1 MFEFDKKDVAFILF
15 LLALTVFLG
24 ASVLEERE
32 EEREKERENLA
43 PEREI
48 EVSCEGP
55 QGWVTYRSNPR
66 KAINGRGG
74 WYITTTSGEYI
85 RATNCITQYPQEWR

>member
-1 MFEFDKKDVAFILF
+1 MFEFDKKDVFFILL

-24 ASVLEERE
+24 VSVLK
-32 EEREKERENLA
+32 EREKERENLT

-55 QGWVTYRSNPR
+55 SGWVTYRSHPR
-66 KAINGRGG
+66 NALNGRGG

-85 RATNCITQYPQEWR
+85 RATNCITSYPEEWR